1 MKRLI
6 VIGGAMGIGKTTVCR
21 ELQNRLPNCV
31 FLDGDWCWDAKPF
44 IVNESTKKMVLD
56 NIAHLLNNFLTCED
70 YENVLF
76 CWVLHRQEIL
86 DDLLARL
93 HTEGARVYA
102 ISLICDADT
111 LRGRVQSDIS
121 NGIRGS
127 DAMERSLAYLPM
139 YEGLRT
145 KKVCVGET
153 PNQTA
158 DEILKIVR

>member
-6 VIGGAMGIGKTTVCR
+6 VIGGAMRIGKTTVCR

-56 NIAHLLNNFLTCED
+56 NIAHLLNNFLMCEA

-86 DDLLARL
+86 DALLARL

-111 LRGRVQSDIS
+111 LRGRVQSDINS
-121 NGIRGS
+121 GICGS
-127 DAMERSLAYLPM
+127 TAMERSLAYRPM
-139 YEGLRT
+139 YDSMHT
-145 KKVCVGET
+145 KKICVGEN

-158 DEILKIVR
+158 DAILNIVR